1 MLKQKKTTLIII
13 TIFFVFIIKS
23 YYIYTSFVSTDF
35 TEKVAYNNADAGHF
49 LSIARNIHNF
59 HVFSEYSST
68 IPSESATWRPPIW
81 PFLLSFLFI
90 FSDSIFWILIS
101 KLILE
106 TLLIIGIIYFYK
118 KKTTINWYLL
128 FPLLVLFIEPQY
140 LKYSLTFNSESINSI
155 LILILTIFFLTL
167 KPSKKFNLL
176 IPILSAAIV
185 ICHPV
190 SAFFVV
196 TFMGIYCI
204 LNLKTNFKI
213 SFIHGFIFVVLLSIW
228 PIRNAIT
235 FNKGFFVTASQGA
248 TFSKGWNET
257 VVADFTNV
265 DGDLADEGINL
276 KYIKNR
282 KIKQP
287 VESILDLSELYK
299 EGTEN
304 YINGLSFSQKAAIVL
319 KKIKSNFNPF
329 PEKPK
334 PGFFE
339 DLSILFRVFY
349 LLLFIQLFI
358 RLSQTKKF
366 DFNSHIDKAF
376 LVVISIFIGQIIM
389 ASYIYTGFRFN
400 TIYSLTL
407 LFCFIIVNN
416 GLIQK
421 VITKISRISKIREFM
436 KSE

>member
-13 TIFFVFIIKS
+13 IIFFVLFIKS
-23 YYIYTSFVSTDF
+23 YYIYTSFISTDF
-35 TEKVAYNNADAGHF
+35 SEKVAYNNADAGHF

-59 HVFSEYSST
+59 HIFSEYSST
-68 IPSESATWRPPIW
+68 IPSETATWRPPIW
-81 PFLLSFLFI
+81 PFILSFLFI

-128 FPLLVLFIEPQY
+128 FPFLLLFIEPQY

-155 LILILTIFFLTL
+155 LILILTILFLTL
-167 KPSKKFNLL
+167 KTTKKFNIL
-176 IPILSAAIV
+176 IPIISAI
-185 ICHPV
+185 IILCHPV
-190 SAFFVV
+190 SAFYISV
-196 TFMGIYCI
+196 FMGFYCLI
-204 LNLKTNFKI
+204 NVQSNFKI
-213 SFIHGFIFVVLLSIW
+213 CIFHGLIFVSLTSTW

-257 VVADFTNV
+257 VATDFTNV
-265 DGDLADEGINL
+265 TGDGADEGINL
-276 KYIKNR
+276 KYIKDR
-282 KIKQP
+282 QIKQP
-287 VESILDLSELYK
+287 VESILDVSELYK
-299 EGTEN
+299 EGTQN
-304 YINGLSFSQKAAIVL
+304 YINSLSFSEKATIVF

-339 DLSILFRVFY
+339 DLSILFRILY
-349 LLLFIQLFI
+349 LLLFIQLFR
-358 RLSQTKKF
+358 RLFQIKKF

-376 LVVISIFIGQIIM
+376 LVVLCIFIGQIIM

-416 GLIQK
+416 SLIQK
-421 VITKISRISKIREFM
+421 GM
-436 KSE
+436 KKLI